1 MIYQFVVGLA
11 MFNDKPLCLYGV
23 WAIPKAMAS
32 VIAVVNYAFLGPH
45 LVSSLIYAY
54 PGGLAGLALLL
65 LRITVGGL
73 FLIHGYPKVLHIRRW
88 AESINTP
95 VFLCILSAWS
105 MLGGGLFLIMGL
117 LTLLA
122 TLPILASMLFAI
134 LLHLIQGKPF
144 VATDPYLIPEDQYKG
159 PLGKGEPPSWEKAFM
174 YCIMLIAIAVLGPG
188 AYSLDAAIF
197 AQ

>member
-1 MIYQFVVGLA
+1 MIYKSVLSVA
-11 MFNDKPLCLYGV
+11 MSNDKPLYVYAV
-23 WAIPKAMAS
+23 WVLPKVITFGLAS
-32 VIAVVNYAFLGPH
+32 VNYPFLGPH
-45 LVSSLIYAY
+45 LVSSLVHTY

-65 LRITVGGL
+65 LRVSVGGL

-95 VFLCILSAWS
+95 VFLCFISAWT
-105 MLGGGLFLIMGL
+105 MLGGGLFLIIGL

-174 YCIMLIAIAVLGPG
+174 YCVMLIAIAVLGPG

-197 AQ
+197 R

>member
-1 MIYQFVVGLA
+1 MIYQFVLGIAIAVWMLPKVITLGLA
-11 MFNDKPLCLYGV
+11 
-23 WAIPKAMAS
+23 S
-32 VIAVVNYAFLGPH
+32 VNYPFLGPY
-45 LVSSLIYAY
+45 LLSSLAHAY

-65 LRITVGGL
+65 LRVSVGGL
-73 FLIHGYPKVLHIRRW
+73 FLIHGYPKVLHLRRW

-95 VFLCILSAWS
+95 VFLCFISAWT
-105 MLGGGLFLIMGL
+105 MLGGGLFLIIGL

-159 PLGKGEPPSWEKAFM
+159 PLGKGEPPSWEKALM
-174 YCIMLIAIAVLGPG
+174 YCVMLVAIAVLGPG

-197 AQ
+197 GR

>member
-1 MIYQFVVGLA
+1 MIYQFVLGIA
-11 MFNDKPLCLYGV
+11 IAV
-23 WAIPKAMAS
+23 WVLPKVMVS
-32 VIAVVNYAFLGPH
+32 VLAVVNYPFLGPH
-45 LVSSLIYAY
+45 LVSSLVSAY

-65 LRITVGGL
+65 LRVTVGGL

-95 VFLCILSAWS
+95 VFLCIISAWT
-105 MLGGGLFLIMGL
+105 MLGGGLFLIIGL

-159 PLGKGEPPSWEKAFM
+159 PLGKGEPPSWEKALM
-174 YCIMLIAIAVLGPG
+174 YCVMLIAIAVLGPG

-197 AQ
+197 GR